1 MSDSAKRFAALI
13 KRLRNEFETAADAA
27 PEPPTAPLAEGDA
40 ALEQVVYS
48 FLLWE
53 TTTSQAQTAHKRL
66 REAFV
71 DLNELRVCFPE
82 EVSSAIGERFPRAR
96 ERATRLRAALN
107 DIYRREHALSL
118 SRLTDQPKREARTY
132 LESLEG
138 VPPFV
143 AARVSLLTFG
153 GHAVP
158 VDERLL
164 TMLAAERAV
173 ESDLGVEEAI
183 AWVER
188 QVRANEA
195 AATHLALRRWAD
207 EDGGGKRSSGKTPRA
222 GQDAP
227 AAQPEPTDP
236 KKTAKKKSTKSKASK

>member
-1 MSDSAKRFAALI
+1 MSDPAKRFAALL
-13 KRLRNEFETAADAA
+13 KRLRTDFEPPSEATTPAGAA
-27 PEPPTAPLAEGDA
+27 PAAAPPAEGNEPVIDQA
-40 ALEQVVYS
+40 VYS

-53 TTTSQAQTAHKRL
+53 TTSVQAATAMKRL

-82 EVSSAIGERFPRAR
+82 EISAVLGERFPKSR

-118 SRLTDQPKREARTY
+118 ARLAEIPKREARTY

-138 VPPFV
+138 VPSFV
-143 AARVSLLTFG
+143 AARVALVSLG
-153 GHAVP
+153 CHAVP

-164 TMLAAERAV
+164 ALLSAERAV
-173 ESDLGVEEAI
+173 EPDLSVEEASS
-183 AWVER
+183 WVER

-195 AATHLALRRWAD
+195 AQTHQLFQSWAD
-207 EDGGGKRSSGKTPRA
+207 EEGGAGKRKGGAAVADAADSRKTSARKR
-222 GQDAP
+222 P
-227 AAQPEPTDP
+227 AKP
-236 KKTAKKKSTKSKASK
+236 KSPHK